1 MFASFWWFCDILG
14 QCFECS
20 RIFEHTME
28 EVVKSIEILFD
39 AHPDS
44 PEAYAYFG
52 NQWRKRQ

>member
-20 RIFEHTME
+20 RIFGEPVE
-28 EVVKSIEILFD
+28 KVVESIDILMNV
-39 AHPDS
+39 HPNT

-52 NQWRKRQ
+52 NQWRKSQ